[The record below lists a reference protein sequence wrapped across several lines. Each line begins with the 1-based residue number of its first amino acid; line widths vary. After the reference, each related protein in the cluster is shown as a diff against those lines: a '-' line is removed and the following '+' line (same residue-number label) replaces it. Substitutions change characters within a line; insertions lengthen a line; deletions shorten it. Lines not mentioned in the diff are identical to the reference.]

1 VRLAVLTG
9 GRRHGLVKQ
18 RKIELRDVE
27 KLEVRVTALTPDLV
41 RPFANGLP
49 MSAGR
54 VLPMTMAIL
63 SFARP

>member
-49 MSAGR
+49 MSAVCCR
-54 VLPMTMAIL
+54 
-63 SFARP
+63 